1 MRKLFLSL
9 GLYGAG
15 TVLLAQVTTPAATT
29 AVEMASKEQINTALN
44 LAFATIG
51 VLLFVVII
59 LAVSIQSLI
68 QVTLHPEGAP
78 ASEPNASWWDRFKGV
93 APAPGQIMD
102 RDIGHEYDG
111 ITELDNDMPPWFKF
125 LFYTTILFAV
135 VYLMNYHV
143 FKWTPLQAEEYAQEM
158 QVAETELSVIR
169 EKQAMNLNE
178 DIVTALTDASG
189 ISAGKTIFEQN
200 CSVCHGKEGEGLV
213 GPNLTDE
220 FWIHGGGIKNVFK
233 IVKVGVPDKGM
244 IAWQDQLNP
253 LQIQQVSS
261 YVLTLQGTNPT
272 GAKAA
277 QGEKWSEGSTTGSIV
292 LAVDSIAVTIDSTQ

>member
-1 MRKLFLSL
+1 MYKLLFSFVLFAAS
-9 GLYGAG
+9 
-15 TVLLAQVTTPAATT
+15 TVLLAQTAAPAAA
-29 AVEMASKEQINTALN
+29 AVEMASQEQINTAFN

-78 ASEPNASWWDRFKGV
+78 AAEPKPSWWDRFKGV
-93 APAPGQIMD
+93 VPAPGQVMD

-125 LFYTTILFAV
+125 LFYVTILFAV
-135 VYLMNYHV
+135 VYLLNYHV
-143 FKWTPLQAEEYAQEM
+143 FKWTPLQDEEYAQEM
-158 QVAETELSVIR
+158 QVAEAELSVIR

-189 ISAGKTIFEQN
+189 ISAGKTIYEQN
-200 CSVCHGKEGEGLV
+200 CAVCHGKGGEGLV

-233 IVKVGVPDKGM
+233 VVKVGVPDKGM
-244 IAWQDQLNP
+244 ISWQDQLNP

-261 YVLTLQGTNPT
+261 YVLTLQGTNPA

-277 QGEKWSEGSTTGSIV
+277 QGEKWSEGSATDSTTVATDST
-292 LAVDSIAVTIDSTQ
+292 AVAIDSTQ